1 MPGIADSP
9 NSFQIQPSGN
19 SISQDVNITPAVGD
33 FMKAF
38 REGFI
43 TTEDI
48 TKRAKDKPLEDA
60 QRQQAL
66 QDTNTIRPKQRELAS
81 KQLDVQSSQADTLAQ
96 IQPLLSEAG
105 IKQAQQQLEN
115 VRGHGNPEAIAD
127 LHRKYA
133 LPLLGKQVPYDSATG
148 QLNTEE
154 ALNDVQKA
162 TELARAYQLRQFAM
176 EHAKPQTTT
185 TTDKTGRKTVT
196 EQYVVPGTNA
206 KLTEPRVAETTEPN
220 QPEAVKSFRQG
231 LESDSVL
238 KPIKEAQTFLA
249 TAKGVL
255 NTPPEKIT
263 NAEDQLLVESL
274 IKLTDPAGVIRQSKV
289 EYLNEMTPVWQ
300 TAIKRLAHLTSNQN
314 TVLSPQDRSQI
325 ARAVNRLEE
334 GYGKAAQPRLQLF
347 AKQAAEQNLTPD
359 QIFDT
364 EELGML
370 NKQHAIPSAV
380 PVATPAAGE
389 IPTVTHPDEAPPTA
403 KFFKSP
409 DGRTFI
415 NPKYTGSTP

>member
-9 NSFQIQPSGN
+9 NSFQVQPSAN
-19 SISQDVNITPAVGD
+19 AISQDVNITPAVGD
-33 FMKAF
+33 LMQAF

-48 TKRAKDKPLEDA
+48 TKRGLDKPLENA
-60 QRQQAL
+60 QRNQAL
-66 QDTNTIRPKQRELAS
+66 QDTNIIRPKQRELAS
-81 KQLDVQSSQADTLAQ
+81 KQLDVQSSQVDTLAK
-96 IQPLLSEAG
+96 IQPLLSDAG
-105 IKQAQQQLEN
+105 IQQAQQQLDN
-115 VRGHGNPEAIAD
+115 VRGHGNPEAIAE

-133 LPLLGKQVPYDSATG
+133 LPLLGKQVPYDATTG

-185 TTDKTGRKTVT
+185 TTDKAGKKTVT

-206 KLTEPRVAETTEPN
+206 ALTQPRVAETTEPN
-220 QPEAVKSFRQG
+220 QPEAVKNFRQG
-231 LESDSVL
+231 IEADSTL

-300 TAIKRLAHLTSNQN
+300 TAIKRLAHLTQNQN

-325 ARAVNRLEE
+325 GRAVNRLEE
-334 GYGKAAQPRLQLF
+334 GYAKAAQPRLQLF
-347 AKQAAEQNLTPD
+347 AKQAADQNLTPD

-370 NKQHAIPSAV
+370 NKQHSA
-380 PVATPAAGE
+380 PTASAAPAAGD
-389 IPTVTHPDEAPPTA
+389 IPTVNHPDEAPPTA

-409 DGRTFI
+409 DGRTFV
-415 NPKYTGSTP
+415 NPKYQPSGTP